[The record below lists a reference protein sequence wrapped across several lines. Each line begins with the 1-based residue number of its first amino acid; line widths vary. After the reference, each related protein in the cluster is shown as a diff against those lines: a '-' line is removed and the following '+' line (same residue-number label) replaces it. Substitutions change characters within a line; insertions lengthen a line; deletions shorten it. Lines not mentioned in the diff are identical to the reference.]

1 MNGKISRRS
10 LLVGGLTAVAGAA
23 WADAPLTSLRPV
35 VRPGAVPEVVPLSVV
50 TPLRD
55 LIAAAELSG
64 EVGIVVADTVTGRVM
79 EAYEGGKPLPP
90 ASVAK
95 AITALYALEDPGP
108 AYRFATRII
117 ATGPVVEGKVQG
129 DLILAG
135 GGDPVLTT
143 DHLAAMAQALGA
155 QGVRGVTG
163 AFQVWGGALPAIR
176 AIDPTQLPQLG
187 YNPAVGGL
195 NLNFNRVYFEW
206 VPDGGDYRVSM
217 DARSDSLRPD
227 VNTATIEV
235 VARDLPVYT
244 YADKDGVDA
253 WTVSSVALGNEG
265 GSRWLPVRYP
275 ARYAGDVFRTLAAAY
290 GVDLPEAVEVTA
302 LPEGEVLV
310 THESDTLE
318 VLLKDM
324 LLYSTNVTAEAM
336 GLTATAARGIRV
348 ETLADSAAIMST
360 WAKTH
365 LDVDLMFI
373 DHSGLE
379 DASRISAREMVAAL
393 VAANGAGQLRP
404 LLKETQLVDDE
415 GEALVNPPALVVAKT
430 GTLNFVTT
438 LAGYA
443 RTAGGADLAFAIFA
457 VSPEGRAQALAS
469 EEEIPDGAQAWNGRA
484 RHLQQELLR
493 RWGTAYS
500 A

>member
-10 LLVGGLTAVAGAA
+10 FLVSGLTAVAGAA

-35 VRPGAVPEVVPLSVV
+35 VRPGSVPEVVPLPVV

-55 LIAAAELSG
+55 LIAAAELNG
-64 EVGIVVADTVTGRVM
+64 DVGIVVADTVTGRVL
-79 EAYEGGKPLPP
+79 EAYEGGKPMPP

-95 AITALYALEDPGP
+95 AITTLYALEDPGP
-108 AYRFATRII
+108 DYRFVTRII

-143 DHLAAMAQALGA
+143 DDLAAMAQALGA

-176 AIDPTQLPQLG
+176 AIDADQLPHLG

-227 VNTATIEV
+227 VKTATMEV

-244 YADKDGVDA
+244 YADKDGVDT
-253 WTVSSVALGNEG
+253 WTVAKSALGNET

-275 ARYAGDVFRTLAAAY
+275 ARYAGDVFRNLAVAY
-290 GVDLPEAVEVTA
+290 GVELPDAVEVAA
-302 LPEGEVLV
+302 LPAGEALV
-310 THESDTLE
+310 THESDTLA

-324 LLYSTNVTAEAM
+324 LLYSTNVTAEAI

-365 LDVDLMFI
+365 LDVDMMFV

-379 DASRISAREMVAAL
+379 DASRIAAREMVASL
-393 VAANGAGQLRP
+393 VAANGEGQLRP
-404 LLKETQLVDDE
+404 LLKEIPMLDDR
-415 GEALVNPPALVVAKT
+415 GDVLTNPPALVVAKT

-469 EEEIPDGAQAWNGRA
+469 EEEIPDGARAWNGRA

-493 RWGTAYS
+493 RWGTSYS

>member
-1 MNGKISRRS
+1 
-10 LLVGGLTAVAGAA
+10 
-23 WADAPLTSLRPV
+23 
-35 VRPGAVPEVVPLSVV
+35 
-50 TPLRD
+50 
-55 LIAAAELSG
+55 
-64 EVGIVVADTVTGRVM
+64 
-79 EAYEGGKPLPP
+79 
-90 ASVAK
+90 
-95 AITALYALEDPGP
+95 
-108 AYRFATRII
+108 
-117 ATGPVVEGKVQG
+117 
-129 DLILAG
+129 
-135 GGDPVLTT
+135 
-143 DHLAAMAQALGA
+143 
-155 QGVRGVTG
+155 
-163 AFQVWGGALPAIR
+163 
-176 AIDPTQLPQLG
+176 
-187 YNPAVGGL
+187 
-195 NLNFNRVYFEW
+195 
-206 VPDGGDYRVSM
+206 
-217 DARSDSLRPD
+217 
-227 VNTATIEV
+227 
-235 VARDLPVYT
+235 
-244 YADKDGVDA
+244 
-253 WTVSSVALGNEG
+253 
-265 GSRWLPVRYP
+265 
-275 ARYAGDVFRTLAAAY
+275 
-290 GVDLPEAVEVTA
+290 
-302 LPEGEVLV
+302 
-310 THESDTLE
+310 
-318 VLLKDM
+318 
-324 LLYSTNVTAEAM
+324 
-336 GLTATAARGIRV
+336 V

-393 VAANGAGQLRP
+393 VAADGAGQLRP